1 MQVDAR
7 THAQTHSTCAQ
18 VSRDGFNTR
27 AASAVS
33 PDSWAVSHTD
43 RPSSS
48 VGSHTACAKL
58 THTLLSTCTR
68 GITGIAHREPGYNVN
83 FYLQSVETRGVH
95 ECGNNIQIL
104 MLALSTRAATPTHM
118 PPRAPPMDLQSV
130 ASSMATPAIVH
141 FAGGCFV
148 LSCIAKTKPEPGVAV
163 PGVARSVCL

>member
-68 GITGIAHREPGYNVN
+68 GITGIAHREPGYAHFCHN
-83 FYLQSVETRGVH
+83 SP
-95 ECGNNIQIL
+95 
-104 MLALSTRAATPTHM
+104 SS
-118 PPRAPPMDLQSV
+118 PRASPPACARPCVRVCARGALGIRGGVIGVTCKSIRGQPPCHPAVLWRFHVIACD
-130 ASSMATPAIVH
+130 ATI
-141 FAGGCFV
+141 
-148 LSCIAKTKPEPGVAV
+148 S
-163 PGVARSVCL
+163 